1 MVELHGISFAYPGQ
15 GQLLDGVSLR
25 FPENKITAILGPNG
39 SGKSTLLK
47 VACRLLKPSHG
58 CVTLSGQDIAK
69 LRPRELAK
77 QVALLSQSN
86 QPPEIP
92 VRDLV
97 AYGRYPHQR
106 YGHGLTRQDEEIVE
120 RAMAQVKITESRDH
134 LVSRLSGGQQ
144 QRAYIAM
151 ALAQDTPVVFLD
163 EPTTCLDVHI
173 CFEIMELVRSLHEA
187 GKTVIMVLHDLSL
200 ALEYADHVILMD
212 QGRIAAQG
220 SPQEIISAGV
230 LDEVF
235 HIRTRQF
242 SADGKPIYHFER
254 RDAAL

>member
-1 MVELHGISFAYPGQ
+1 M
-15 GQLLDGVSLR
+15 
-25 FPENKITAILGPNG
+25 
-39 SGKSTLLK
+39 
-47 VACRLLKPSHG
+47 
-58 CVTLSGQDIAK
+58 TLSGQDIAK

-151 ALAQDTPVVFLD
+151 ALAQDTPVVLLD
-163 EPTTCLDVHI
+163 ELEKATHVLCQCVRLASA
-173 CFEIMELVRSLHEA
+173 EKLLSEME
-187 GKTVIMVLHDLSL
+187 
-200 ALEYADHVILMD
+200 
-212 QGRIAAQG
+212 
-220 SPQEIISAGV
+220 
-230 LDEVF
+230 
-235 HIRTRQF
+235 
-242 SADGKPIYHFER
+242 
-254 RDAAL
+254 

>member
-58 CVTLSGQDIAK
+58 RVTLSGQDIAK

-92 VRDLV
+92 VHDLV

-120 RAMAQVKITESRDH
+120 RAMVQVKIAESRDH

>member
-58 CVTLSGQDIAK
+58 RVTLSGQDIAK

-212 QGRIAAQG
+212 RGRIAAQG

-242 SADGKPIYHFER
+242 STDSKPIYHFER

>member
-58 CVTLSGQDIAK
+58 RVTLSGQDIAK

-120 RAMAQVKITESRDH
+120 RAMVQVKIAESRDH

-212 QGRIAAQG
+212 RGRIAAQG

>member
-58 CVTLSGQDIAK
+58 RVTLSGQDIAK

-97 AYGRYPHQR
+97 VYGRYPHQR

>member
-25 FPENKITAILGPNG
+25 FPQNKITAILGPNG

-58 CVTLSGQDIAK
+58 RVTLSGQDIAK

-120 RAMAQVKITESRDH
+120 RAMVQVKIAESRDH

>member
-1 MVELHGISFAYPGQ
+1 MFSFEIPLKLQNTHAIINVQKRIRNMKPINTKYI
-15 GQLLDGVSLR
+15 GV
-25 FPENKITAILGPNG
+25 KVIMITI
-39 SGKSTLLK
+39 KE
-47 VACRLLKPSHG
+47 RE
-58 CVTLSGQDIAK
+58 II
-69 LRPRELAK
+69 RELAK

-120 RAMAQVKITESRDH
+120 RAMVQVKIAESRDH

>member
-58 CVTLSGQDIAK
+58 RVTLSGQDIAK

-77 QVALLSQSN
+77 QIALLSQSN

-212 QGRIAAQG
+212 RGRIAAQG

-242 SADGKPIYHFER
+242 SADGKPIYRFER

>member
-58 CVTLSGQDIAK
+58 RVTLSGQDIAK

-86 QPPEIP
+86 QPPEIL

-212 QGRIAAQG
+212 RGRIAARG

>member
-1 MVELHGISFAYPGQ
+1 
-15 GQLLDGVSLR
+15 
-25 FPENKITAILGPNG
+25 
-39 SGKSTLLK
+39 
-47 VACRLLKPSHG
+47 
-58 CVTLSGQDIAK
+58 
-69 LRPRELAK
+69 
-77 QVALLSQSN
+77 
-86 QPPEIP
+86 
-92 VRDLV
+92 
-97 AYGRYPHQR
+97 
-106 YGHGLTRQDEEIVE
+106 
-120 RAMAQVKITESRDH
+120 
-134 LVSRLSGGQQ
+134 
-144 QRAYIAM
+144 M

-212 QGRIAAQG
+212 RGRIAAQG

-242 SADGKPIYHFER
+242 SADGKPIYRFER